1 MVDPDTNVFQ
11 GSIRAEPEFF
21 NFVEIF
27 HECDVTPKIRGKFFL
42 IKYTHSENREEEFC
56 DFLLNSLVT
65 YALKKSEIE
74 EAQTGTGAQKKIR
87 ESRFRKLYLQAL
99 RRYVQGSEKFKGG
112 EIGELILFHIL
123 ELVEHAVQITNKMSL
138 KTSGKMYF
146 HGADGVHFGIKEN
159 LKILYFGESKTGM
172 KFSSVLYDAM
182 ESVSEF
188 CELKN
193 QRREI
198 ELATG
203 YSSDFLTK
211 DMHEYIKKYLTSSTT
226 DLSDFTQTYAIL
238 LAYDT
243 KELRKL
249 EETFQGPELFER
261 VRIYYQGKID
271 EIVQTISK
279 KHSEYPDLQNKNFIF
294 YLVPFKDLST
304 VRKTVL
310 EEVKHAH

>member
-1 MVDPDTNVFQ
+1 MKRT
-11 GSIRAEPEFF
+11 
-21 NFVEIF
+21 
-27 HECDVTPKIRGKFFL
+27 
-42 IKYTHSENREEEFC
+42 
-56 DFLLNSLVT
+56 
-65 YALKKSEIE
+65 EIE
-74 EAQTGTGAQKKIR
+74 EAQTGTGAQKKIQA
-87 ESRFRKLYLQAL
+87 SRFRKLYLQAL
-99 RRYVQGSEKFKGG
+99 RRYVRGSEKFKGG

-146 HGADGVHFGIKEN
+146 HGSDGVHFGIKEN

-182 ESVSEF
+182 DAVDEF
-188 CELKN
+188 CKLKN
-193 QRREI
+193 QGREI

-203 YSSDFLTK
+203 YSSDFLTP
-211 DMHEYIKKYLTSSTT
+211 DMHEYIKKYLTSSTA

-261 VRIYYQGKID
+261 VRNYYQGKID
-271 EIVQTISK
+271 EIIQSISK
-279 KHSEYPDLQNKNFIF
+279 KHSEYPGLQNKIFIF

>member
-1 MVDPDTNVFQ
+1 MANLDKE
-11 GSIRAEPEFF
+11 GLHESIRADGDFF

-27 HECDVTPKIRGKFFL
+27 HECDISPKIRGKFFL

-56 DFLLNSLVT
+56 DFLLDNLIT

-74 EAQTGTGAQKKIR
+74 EAYTGTGEQKKIR
-87 ESRFRKLYLQAL
+87 ASRFRKLYLQAL
-99 RRYVQGSEKFKGG
+99 RRYVQSSDKFKGG

-138 KTSGKMYF
+138 KTSGKMHF

-172 KFSSVLYDAM
+172 KFSSVLYEAM
-182 ESVSEF
+182 ESVNEF
-188 CELKN
+188 SKIKN
-193 QRREI
+193 KRREI

-203 YSSDFLTK
+203 YSSDFITA
-211 DMHEYIKKYLTSSTT
+211 DMHEHIKKYLTSSTA
-226 DLSDFTQTYAIL
+226 DLSDFTQTYAVL

-243 KELRKL
+243 QELRKL
-249 EETFQGPELFER
+249 EGKFHGPELFEQ
-261 VRIYYQGKID
+261 VRSYYQSKID
-271 EIVQTISK
+271 EIVQTITG
-279 KHSEYPDLQNKNFIF
+279 KHSEYPNLQNKFFIF
-294 YLVPFKDLST
+294 YLVPFKDLTT
-304 VRKTVL
+304 VRETVL

>member
-1 MVDPDTNVFQ
+1 MVDSGTNKLQ
-11 GSIRAEPEFF
+11 GSIRADHDFF

-27 HECDVTPKIRGKFFL
+27 HECDISPKIRGKFFL

-56 DFLLNSLVT
+56 DFLLDNLVT
-65 YALKKSEIE
+65 YALKKSELE
-74 EAQTGTGAQKKIR
+74 EAYTGTGEQKKIR
-87 ESRFRKLYLQAL
+87 ESRFRKLYLRAL
-99 RRYVQGSEKFKGG
+99 RRYVQSSDKFKGG

-159 LKILYFGESKTGM
+159 IKILYFGESKTGM

-188 CELKN
+188 CKEKN
-193 QRREI
+193 ERREI

-203 YSSDFLTK
+203 YSSDFLTE
-211 DMHEYIKKYLTSSTT
+211 DMHEYIKKYLTSSTA

-243 KELRKL
+243 KELRTL
-249 EETFQGPELFER
+249 EESFQGPELFER
-261 VRIYYQGKID
+261 VRSYYQGKID
-271 EIVQTISK
+271 EIVQNISK
-279 KHSEYPDLQNKNFIF
+279 KHSEYPGLQNKIFIF
-294 YLVPFKDLST
+294 YLVPFKNLST

-310 EEVKHAH
+310 DEVKHAH